1 MHIIKVN
8 YDNLTALKK
17 HAYDGCMLNKT
28 DPNRD
33 QPIPVLTSTEA
44 RKALGGISRSTEHR
58 WMSKGIL
65 QPTHIGTRKHYL
77 LADINDL
84 ITEGAS

>member
-1 MHIIKVN
+1 MQIN
-8 YDNLTALKK
+8 EET
-17 HAYDGCMLNKT
+17 KT
-28 DPNRD
+28 D
-33 QPIPVLTSTEA
+33 QLIPVLTSTEA
-44 RKALGGISRSTEHR
+44 RKALGISRSTEHR

>member
-17 HAYDGCMLNKT
+17 HAYDGVMLNKKN
-28 DPNRD
+28 PNND
-33 QPIPVLTSTEA
+33 TPIQVLTSTEA
-44 RKALGGISRSTEHR
+44 RKALGGISRSTEYR
-58 WMSKGIL
+58 WMLKGIL
-65 QPTHIGTRKHYL
+65 QPTHIGTRKHYM